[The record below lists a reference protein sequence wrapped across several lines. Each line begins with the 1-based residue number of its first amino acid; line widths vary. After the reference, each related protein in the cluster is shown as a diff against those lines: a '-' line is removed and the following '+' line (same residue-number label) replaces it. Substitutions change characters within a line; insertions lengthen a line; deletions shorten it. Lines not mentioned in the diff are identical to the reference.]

1 MADSLSVLQEL
12 RSDATNTQALA
23 WVRRMRRIFTHWR
36 RLPGGL
42 PMDRSV
48 HRQVQTALD
57 KTELG
62 ILINMGLPLPT
73 GWCARKG
80 TRALGLFLGR
90 LWFIHGHRL
99 PFRAIGRA

>member
-1 MADSLSVLQEL
+1 MADSLSVLHDL
-12 RSDATNTQALA
+12 PPNATNTQALA
-23 WVRRMRRIFTHWR
+23 WVSRMRRILTHWR
-36 RLPGGL
+36 RLPGGR
-42 PMDRSV
+42 PMDPSAYREALK
-48 HRQVQTALD
+48 ALD

-73 GWCARKG
+73 GWRSRKG

-90 LWFIHGHRL
+90 LWFLYGHRF